1 VFPVRPEEGLQEVAC
16 GQFLALP
23 LGLEH
28 AHRRGPGKALA
39 QPVEDSE
46 EMLVSSKHLHVSL
59 TVRQHNRM
67 VYVRRVVTHI
77 PVRKGCLK
85 ASQHIT

>member
-46 EMLVSSKHLHVSL
+46 EIASL
-59 TVRQHNRM
+59 
-67 VYVRRVVTHI
+67 
-77 PVRKGCLK
+77 K
-85 ASQHIT
+85 

>member
-28 AHRRGPGKALA
+28 AHRRGLGKALA

-46 EMLVSSKHLHVSL
+46 EIASL
-59 TVRQHNRM
+59 KSASARLTDCSTV
-67 VYVRRVVTHI
+67 
-77 PVRKGCLK
+77 
-85 ASQHIT
+85 

>member
-23 LGLEH
+23 LVLEH
-28 AHRRGPGKALA
+28 AYRRGLGKALA

-46 EMLVSSKHLHVSL
+46 EIASL
-59 TVRQHNRM
+59 KSASARLTNCSTV
-67 VYVRRVVTHI
+67 
-77 PVRKGCLK
+77 
-85 ASQHIT
+85 